1 MKVYGILGTKQ
12 AVLDKGQAFLISV
25 FFFAGAV
32 FKNIFLLFVFPL
44 VIFAATFIIR
54 EKIFSGKPEWWLL
67 VLRMSGGGRVFYC
80 SSPKDGIAEL
90 KNEKHL

>member
-12 AVLDKGQAFLISV
+12 ALLDKGQVFLISA

-32 FKNIFLLFVFPL
+32 FKNNFLLFVCPL
-44 VIFAATFIIR
+44 VIFAATFIVR

-67 VLRMSGGGRVFYC
+67 VLRMAGGGRVFYT
-80 SSPKDGIAEL
+80 SALKDEIAEL